1 MKREE
6 LKALGLEG
14 DVIDSIMAI
23 HGKDIEANKAKVTQ
37 LEEQVNTLNTNIK
50 ERDTQLETLKK
61 STGDVESLK
70 AQIASLQETNT
81 TQANEYQN
89 KMKDLQI
96 TSAIK
101 LALNDKVHDADLVSG
116 LLAKDKLVINDD
128 GSIIG
133 LDDQINNLKTSKAFL
148 FKAETTEAGAEGAA
162 GFKVGN
168 PGGKDTGTPGIDA
181 AIAAAFGNTS
191 ESK

>member
-6 LKALGLEG
+6 LKALGLE
-14 DVIDSIMAI
+14 DAAIDSIMAI
-23 HGKDIEANKAKVTQ
+23 HGKDIEANKAKVAQ
-37 LEEQVNTLNTNIK
+37 LEEQVNTLNTNIT

-81 TQANEYQN
+81 TQATEYQN
-89 KMKDLQI
+89 KVKDLQV

-101 LALNDKVHDADLVSG
+101 LALNDKVHDTDLVSG
-116 LLAKDKLVINDD
+116 LLAKDKLIVQED
-128 GSIIG
+128 GSILG
-133 LDDQINNLKTSKAFL
+133 LDEQVNNLKTSKAFL
-148 FKAETTEAGAEGAA
+148 FKAETPEAGSEGGA

-168 PGGKDTGTPGIDA
+168 PGGKDLGASGIDA